1 MSTKSS
7 ALPEPTRSAR
17 RRDRGFQRAVVATLG
32 VLGLAT
38 AGLGIAGAFRGPHL
52 GDATVAAATALER
65 PGQRLVLQADQA
77 IDPVGAAD
85 VRIIPDVPVDVVSD
99 GRTVTIRFAGML
111 RALTE
116 YRVTVAVSGSSTG
129 VMGTLEY
136 TFTTPDLVVAALVRD
151 LEGPDEVRHRAI
163 AGGEPQTLFSADRIQ
178 EFALLSDGVAAVVLD
193 ETGANGRLV
202 IAPDGEQVIQE
213 VGLPGLGRLQQ
224 LRASDTTDRV
234 GVIFTSADST
244 DPESKLAQL
253 LLFDRL
259 DPSGIAQPVT
269 GLDGEPLSV
278 LDWRFVPGT
287 AYLVVQAFDSSLL
300 LIDTATADAAPV
312 PLGEHTEVRGFLPGT
327 LRLVVADP
335 LSGSTIDL
343 ESGETTAFVLPDDG
357 LDEFSYPGEIVALSE
372 TDYVE
377 VVSRP
382 APGEG
387 FVLDYEILRV
397 GAQGVEVILDP
408 EAGVP
413 IRDICLSPNA
423 QYLAVEIQDPE
434 GEPDGYPN
442 VSGRT
447 LSTTYFVDLDTGAA
461 NRSVAG
467 FASSWCS

>member
-1 MSTKSS
+1 MSTDSS
-7 ALPEPTRSAR
+7 GSSEPTRGAR
-17 RRDRGFQRAVVATLG
+17 RRTRGFQRAVVATLG
-32 VLGLAT
+32 ILGLAT
-38 AGLGIAGAFRGPHL
+38 AGLGVAGAFRGPHL

-77 IDPVGAAD
+77 IGPVDAAD
-85 VRIIPDVPVDVVSD
+85 VLITPDVPIDVASD
-99 GRTVTIRFAGML
+99 GRSVTIRFTGML

-129 VMGTLEY
+129 VAGTLAY
-136 TFTTPDLVVAALVRD
+136 AFTTPDLAVAALVRD
-151 LEGPDEVRHRAI
+151 LEGPDEVRERAVSGQD
-163 AGGEPQTLFSADRIQ
+163 AVTLFSADRIQ

-193 ETGANGRLV
+193 EAGANGRLV
-202 IAPDGEQVIQE
+202 IAPDGEQITQE

-224 LRASDTTDRV
+224 LRASDTTDRI
-234 GVIFTSADST
+234 GVIFTSADSI
-244 DPESKLAQL
+244 DPEAELAQL

-259 DPSGIAQPVT
+259 DPSGIAKPVT

-312 PLGEHTEVRGFLPGT
+312 PLGEHAELRGFLPGT

-343 ESGETTAFVLPDDG
+343 ESGQTTAFMLPDDG
-357 LDEFSYPGEIVALSE
+357 LDELSYPGEIVALSE
-372 TDYVE
+372 TDYIE
-377 VVSRP
+377 VASRP

-397 GAQGVEVILDP
+397 GPDGVEVIYDP
-408 EAGVP
+408 EPGVP
-413 IRDICLSPNA
+413 VRDICLSPNA

-447 LSTTYFVDLDTGAA
+447 LSTTYFVDLDTGAS
-461 NRSVAG
+461 NRSLAG